1 MEEVKIALMSHQ
13 VMTPVIELEGYFLA
27 GCVVPVTGTRC
38 GLQLYS
44 NGCYVEERFSSH
56 LVLILILPHAVLAAS
71 VLDASD
77 APLQD

>member
-13 VMTPVIELEGYFLA
+13 FMAPVIELEGYFLA
-27 GCVVPVTGTRC
+27 GVLFPSRARC

-44 NGCYVEERFSSH
+44 NGCDVEERRGSH